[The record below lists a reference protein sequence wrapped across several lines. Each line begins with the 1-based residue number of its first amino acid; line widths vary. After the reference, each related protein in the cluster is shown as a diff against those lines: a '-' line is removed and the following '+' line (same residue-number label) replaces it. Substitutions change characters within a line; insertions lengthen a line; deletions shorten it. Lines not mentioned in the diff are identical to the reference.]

1 MNNFKSRNWSF
12 TLSLIA
18 VFLLI
23 GLTKFLAYD
32 VYHIPTNSMSP
43 AIEAGDRVI
52 ASKWKTGTILPKWL
66 NPNGDLRSPQL
77 SNINKG
83 DIILF
88 RHPAKDEP
96 IWDRVI
102 LAKRVNGI
110 AGEYLSLPDEGINNL
125 YIPAAGDS
133 TEYDHY
139 FVMGDFKENSHDSRH
154 WGLVPSNLIIGKVER
169 VLYSTHDPI
178 KHWENKKF
186 NWGRFLKGI
195 E

>member
-1 MNNFKSRNWSF
+1 MKKSKNRNWPF
-12 TLSLIA
+12 VLSLVA
-18 VFLLI
+18 VFLLVGFI
-23 GLTKFLAYD
+23 KYFMYD
-32 VYHIPTNSMSP
+32 VYYIPTNSMSP

-52 ASKWKTGTILPKWL
+52 ANKWETGTILPKWL
-66 NPNGDLRSPQL
+66 NPRGTLRSPQI

-102 LAKRVNGI
+102 LAKRVIGV
-110 AGEYLSLPDEGINNL
+110 AGEHLTITDEGIENL
-125 YIPAAGDS
+125 YIPTAGDS
-133 TEYDHY
+133 SEYDHY
-139 FVMGDFKENSHDSRH
+139 FVMGDFKQNSHDSRH
-154 WGLVPSNLIIGKVER
+154 WGLVPSNLIIGKVEG

-186 NWGRFLKGI
+186 NWERLLKKVH
-195 E
+195 